1 MTNTMEQ
8 NKNYKRKYREMD
20 DKTKQK
26 ISASLTGR
34 PKSDQ
39 HKQNIST
46 GLKNMWKTIPHKL
59 QNDDEGDDYISTG
72 RIV

>member
-1 MTNTMEQ
+1 MTFDMEQ

-20 DKTKQK
+20 DKTKKK

-46 GLKNMWKTIPHKL
+46 GLKNMWKTIPHRP
-59 QNDDEGDDYISTG
+59 DRTEGDDYISSG
-72 RIV
+72 KIV